1 MPFALQPLDWVIIIV
16 VALLI
21 FGPKRLPEFGR
32 SIGKT
37 FTEFRAGLHDT
48 NKQSTSDAPPANP
61 ASSENTA
68 FCTHCGAPK
77 STQGRFCESCGSAL
91 N

>member
-1 MPFALQPLDWVIIIV
+1 MPFALQPLDWVIMIV

-48 NKQSTSDAPPANP
+48 NKTTTPDVPPASP
-61 ASSENTA
+61 AASENTG
-68 FCTHCGAPK
+68 FCTHCGAPRP
-77 STQGRFCESCGSAL
+77 TQARFCESCGAAL
-91 N
+91 T